1 MPKYG
6 PQIVTDGLVL
16 HLDAG
21 NRKSYPLSGNTIYDL
36 SGNGNNGT
44 FGASTAAPTF
54 SGDNGGFLIFDGSN
68 DYINFF
74 APNLGTIASVEM
86 WVNLGASYSGK
97 MFFGW
102 AGYDVW
108 CNAGRLG
115 YNTSNSDVY
124 GISSETVS
132 SLGLVNNWR
141 HYIFEM
147 RSDVSYTNN
156 KIYINTVSQTLS
168 QQQGGENSSYRNF
181 NSGNGRIS
189 GWRNDYSYSINM
201 NCASFKV
208 YNRALTTKEITQNYT
223 ALKGRFGL

>member
-6 PQIVTDGLVL
+6 PKIVTDGLVL
-16 HLDAG
+16 CLDAAST
-21 NRKSYPLSGNTIYDL
+21 KSYPGSGTAWYDL
-36 SGNGNNGT
+36 SVNSNNAVLTNG
-44 FGASTAAPTF
+44 PTF
-54 SGDNGGFLIFDGSN
+54 SNINRGNLVFDGVN
-68 DYINFF
+68 DYTNFF
-74 APNLGTIASVEM
+74 APNLGTVATVEM

-102 AGYDVW
+102 LRYDVW

-115 YNTSNSDVY
+115 YNTANSDVY

-132 SLGLVNNWR
+132 SLGLVNNWK

-147 RSDVSYTNN
+147 RSDVSYTSN

-168 QQQGGENSSYRNF
+168 QQQGGENGSNRNF

-189 GWRNDYSYSINM
+189 GWRNDTNYSIGM
-201 NCASFKV
+201 NCACFKV
-208 YNRALTTKEITQNYT
+208 YNRALTTKEIAQNFNT
-223 ALKGRFGL
+223 TRGRFAL